1 MVHLADIGQHLVE
14 RRRALGLS
22 QRELGSRLGV
32 AQPQIARWEA
42 NAYESASLKRVA
54 EVAAALD
61 FKRTACPS
69 HWLPRRPRPTRPRFP
84 RRNLKHCE
92 RWRACPSHP
101 EQSRRS
107 RVRITWRD
115 SRSSAQCSPSSSVPT
130 SDVDLLV
137 TYEPDAAPSLFDL
150 ADHETELEALLRRP
164 VDLVSRAGIETSENS
179 KRKRPD
185 SVLSEDVVCAT
196 LRRS

>member
-1 MVHLADIGQHLVE
+1 MHLADIGQHLVE

-32 AQPQIARWEA
+32 TQPQIARWEA
-42 NAYESASLKRVA
+42 NAYRSASLGRVA

-61 FKRTACPS
+61 LTAPLSEPLAAEETATYETALPS
-69 HWLPRRPRPTRPRFP
+69 AEPQAL
-84 RRNLKHCE
+84 
-92 RWRACPSHP
+92 RALARLSISPGAIAAFARSHHVARLEIFGSVLT
-101 EQSRRS
+101 EQFG
-107 RVRITWRD
+107 
-115 SRSSAQCSPSSSVPT
+115 PT

-179 KRKRPD
+179 KRRGQILSSAKTLYARP
-185 SVLSEDVVCAT
+185 
-196 LRRS
+196 